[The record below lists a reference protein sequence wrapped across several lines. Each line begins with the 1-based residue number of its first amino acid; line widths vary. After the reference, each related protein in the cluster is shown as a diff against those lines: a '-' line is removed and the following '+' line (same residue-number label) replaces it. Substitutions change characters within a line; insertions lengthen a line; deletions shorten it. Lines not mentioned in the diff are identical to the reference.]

1 MKKTNLSALL
11 FISVF
16 LAAGC
21 ATSTQSEV
29 DSGCPPGQI
38 RVQDENTDLYD
49 CASRQE
55 YEDIR
60 DEMDEQHR

>member
-1 MKKTNLSALL
+1 MKKLNSLAIL
-11 FISVF
+11 FVGVF
-16 LAAGC
+16 LVAGC

-60 DEMDEQHR
+60 DEMDEHHR